1 MDWIKEHKTLA
12 AILGVVMAGVIGLGV
27 LLWGSYGSYGAA
39 LEEYDAT
46 FKKLGRLESAPL
58 YPNKENLAAKQQL
71 VEQYGKEVKKL
82 QTTLL
87 NLQPEVK
94 DISETDFQAK
104 LKQRITETRQKAGG
118 ATEESSRIPKN
129 FAFGF
134 DAYLNALPS
143 AGTAKDLNDYLDSV
157 DAIVQLALDSGVKK
171 IESLTRSDLDS
182 EKTGAAAAPKPESTA
197 SSFVKGTTSSA
208 KGKDA
213 KAAAATPPPAKV
225 VERRQVQLK
234 VIGDQGPMRAL
245 LNGLA
250 SASKMH
256 YFTVVKVLRVENQKM
271 DGPSRAVSAPV
282 REETPVAPTTDG
294 TTPEG
299 EAKPAGPEVLVA
311 PSAAQPD
318 AVAVM
323 GQEDLHAYLEID
335 VIRYLSSPETAS
347 AAK

>member
-12 AILGVVMAGVIGLGV
+12 GILGAVFAGVIGLGV
-27 LLWGSYGSYGAA
+27 LLWNSYSGYGAA
-39 LEEYDAT
+39 LEEYDST
-46 FKKLGRLESAPL
+46 SKKLGRLESTPL
-58 YPNKENLAAKQQL
+58 YPNQDNLTAKQKM
-71 VEQYGKEVKKL
+71 VEEYGKEVKKL

-118 ATEESSRIPKN
+118 ANEEASRVPKN

-134 DAYLNALPS
+134 DTYINALPT
-143 AGTAKDLNDYLDSV
+143 AGTAKDLNDYLDGV
-157 DAIVQLALDSGVKK
+157 DSIVQLALDSGVKK
-171 IESLTRSDLDS
+171 IESLTRSELES
-182 EKTGAAAAPKPESTA
+182 EKTGAAAAAKPESTA
-197 SSFVKGTTSSA
+197 SSFVKGTTSA
-208 KGKDA
+208 KGKDS
-213 KAAAATPPPAKV
+213 KTVEAAPAAKV

-234 VIGDQGPMRAL
+234 VVADQGPLQDL

-256 YFTVVKVLRVENQKM
+256 YFTVVRVLRIENQKM
-271 DGPSRAVSAPV
+271 DGPSKAVSAPI
-282 REETPVAPTTDG
+282 REESPTPTTTDG
-294 TTPEG
+294 TTPGG
-299 EAKPAGPEVLVA
+299 EQPAKPAGPEVIVA

-323 GQEDLHAYLEID
+323 GQENLHAHLEID
-335 VIRYLSSPETAS
+335 IIRYLASTAEAS
-347 AAK
+347 GSK